1 MCLTEVLV
9 WTLYITFSLF
19 LKKGNLKYVFIPVS
33 IKAIL
38 FYSGMYRYSNNYPV
52 VRVEIS
58 GYIVSIDSREKL
70 TTYGGKSILM
80 VIKLKIILDIFFV
93 CIEENFNWVSKGI
106 PNYFFFSFILPCDW
120 SKNSP
125 HPFNQ
130 LDSKVS
136 QSQPLILVTHFFPS
150 SMQLTCFYF

>member
-1 MCLTEVLV
+1 MC
-9 WTLYITFSLF
+9 
-19 LKKGNLKYVFIPVS
+19 FIPVS

-70 TTYGGKSILM
+70 TTYGGRSILM
-80 VIKLKIILDIFFV
+80 VIKLKITLNIFLNALKKISSEYQKVFQ
-93 CIEENFNWVSKGI
+93 INFF
-106 PNYFFFSFILPCDW
+106 PFILPCDW
-120 SKNSP
+120 SKNSH
-125 HPFNQ
+125 HPLNQ

-136 QSQPLILVTHFFPS
+136 QSQPGHSFFPK
-150 SMQLTCFYF
+150 F

>member
-1 MCLTEVLV
+1 MC
-9 WTLYITFSLF
+9 
-19 LKKGNLKYVFIPVS
+19 FIPVS

-38 FYSGMYRYSNNYPV
+38 FYSGMYRYPNNYPV

-93 CIEENFNWVSKGI
+93 CIEENFN
-106 PNYFFFSFILPCDW
+106 
-120 SKNSP
+120 
-125 HPFNQ
+125 
-130 LDSKVS
+130 
-136 QSQPLILVTHFFPS
+136 
-150 SMQLTCFYF
+150 

>member
-1 MCLTEVLV
+1 M
-9 WTLYITFSLF
+9 YITFSLF

-38 FYSGMYRYSNNYPV
+38 FYSGMYRYPNNYPV

-93 CIEENFNWVSKGI
+93 CIEENFN
-106 PNYFFFSFILPCDW
+106 
-120 SKNSP
+120 
-125 HPFNQ
+125 
-130 LDSKVS
+130 
-136 QSQPLILVTHFFPS
+136 
-150 SMQLTCFYF
+150 

>member
-1 MCLTEVLV
+1 MC
-9 WTLYITFSLF
+9 
-19 LKKGNLKYVFIPVS
+19 FIPVS

-58 GYIVSIDSREKL
+58 GYIVSIDLREKL

-93 CIEENFNWVSKGI
+93 CIEYQKVFQI
-106 PNYFFFSFILPCDW
+106 TFFFL
-120 SKNSP
+120 
-125 HPFNQ
+125 
-130 LDSKVS
+130 
-136 QSQPLILVTHFFPS
+136 HFA
-150 SMQLTCFYF
+150 L

>member
-1 MCLTEVLV
+1 M
-9 WTLYITFSLF
+9 YITFSLF

-38 FYSGMYRYSNNYPV
+38 FYSGMYRYPNNYPV
-52 VRVEIS
+52 VRVEVS

-93 CIEENFNWVSKGI
+93 CIEENFN
-106 PNYFFFSFILPCDW
+106 
-120 SKNSP
+120 
-125 HPFNQ
+125 
-130 LDSKVS
+130 
-136 QSQPLILVTHFFPS
+136 
-150 SMQLTCFYF
+150 

>member
-1 MCLTEVLV
+1 MH
-9 WTLYITFSLF
+9 ITFSLF

-38 FYSGMYRYSNNYPV
+38 FYSGMYRYPNNYPV
-52 VRVEIS
+52 VRVEVS

-93 CIEENFNWVSKGI
+93 CIEENFN
-106 PNYFFFSFILPCDW
+106 
-120 SKNSP
+120 
-125 HPFNQ
+125 
-130 LDSKVS
+130 
-136 QSQPLILVTHFFPS
+136 
-150 SMQLTCFYF
+150 